1 MAPHSM
7 YAPDWDEDALTP
19 ASSPDPPAPRVT
31 GRPLPDVHGR
41 PDPAERRAPN
51 DFFRRIGGCFPLL
64 FPSWILLVG
73 ALLTW
78 SLEPTVGAGGFHL
91 WILFLVLGIVAG
103 VGGVI
108 SYFAEEDEPE
118 ETPTAP
124 PRKSTSAGS
133 LRTLPSPPP
142 RTPAVISSKSRR
154 LDPGGVRGV
163 SVKAASVAGP
173 ATSFL
178 PPPPPPP
185 PPARAAIPLTPLAS
199 EGESDVA
206 VHELDL
212 LKHDLDGLRRSS
224 PSKS

>member
-7 YAPDWDEDALTP
+7 YAPDWDEDVLVAEP
-19 ASSPDPPAPRVT
+19 SSDRPPPRVT

-41 PDPAERRAPN
+41 PDPEERLVAN

-103 VGGVI
+103 VGGII

-118 ETPTAP
+118 ETPP
-124 PRKSTSAGS
+124 PPGRKSTSFAPRRS
-133 LRTLPSPPP
+133 PSAAIPRALAPSTLN
-142 RTPAVISSKSRR
+142 SRKV
-154 LDPGGVRGV
+154 DMADGRGV
-163 SVKAASVAGP
+163 GPKQLSVTGNRP
-173 ATSFL
+173 MTL
-178 PPPPPPP
+178 PPPPP
-185 PPARAAIPLTPLAS
+185 PPARGAIPLTPLAA

-212 LKHDLDGLRRSS
+212 LKHDLDGLRRSA